1 MARIDPLEVLKN
13 RKNLL
18 DSVPFS
24 GVNRQDEQAKI
35 TIQLPRGTSNELK
48 KLAIDRGIS
57 RNRLIYLLVRRLLND
72 PELLQDILR
81 QHRQLDSF

>member
-1 MARIDPLEVLKN
+1 MSRIDPLEVLRN
-13 RKNLL
+13 RKSPL
-18 DSVPFS
+18 DSVPLS
-24 GVNRQDEQAKI
+24 GVNRQDDQAKI

-57 RNRLIYLLVRRLLND
+57 RNRLVYLLVRRLLSD

-81 QHRQLDSF
+81 QHRHLDSF